1 MVVGVTV
8 SDTADGEG
16 GGGIGVGIVC
26 LLQTPCHVHCGWGM
40 GVWNGGLGGLGGVY
54 VVSYIAN
61 HSLLIVCQVLAKL
74 GPGGVVP
81 DQVGVLCV
89 AVEDLEQLH
98 RPSPTRGN

>member
-1 MVVGVTV
+1 M
-8 SDTADGEG
+8 DGEWG
-16 GGGIGVGIVC
+16 S
-26 LLQTPCHVHCGWGM
+26 GM
-40 GVWNGGLGGLGGVY
+40 GVGGLGGREGVY

-98 RPSPTRGN
+98 RPSPTQGN